1 MKESA
6 KLVETEGLDL
16 ATFGQRLR
24 HARRAR
30 GMTLA
35 DLGAR
40 VDRTPS
46 VLSLIENG
54 RREPKLSLVEQLA
67 AALSVPV
74 SELLKKQPPSR
85 RAQLEIALEQA
96 QRDPSYAALGLP
108 PLRVGARVPTD
119 VLEHLVAVA
128 AELRAQRSKPTAT
141 PEEARAANAALRAS
155 MRERDN
161 YFPSIER
168 AAADA
173 LARAGYAGGALSQGM
188 LLSVVGRHGFSV
200 QFVPDLPRSVR
211 SLTDLRS
218 NRIYVKQES
227 VGGHSPRAVI
237 LQALGHFLL
246 GHDTPRDF
254 ADFLRLRV
262 EANYFAAAMLIPE
275 SAAVSFLRAAMD
287 RRDLAVEDL
296 VDVFSVSYEMAAH
309 RVTNLITHH
318 LGLPC
323 HFVKNDSTG
332 VIYKA
337 YENDGVVFP
346 ADISGAIEGQR
357 MCRKWSGRQVFSAA
371 DRFSPHY
378 QYSDTPSGSYF
389 CVAQIDPRA
398 DDRGSAITLGVPFE
412 HSRWFRG
419 RETTTRMRS
428 QCPDGECCQRAPLAL
443 AERWEGLAWPSA
455 RAHSHIL
462 SALPAGSFPGVD
474 DVDVY
479 EFLDRHAT
487 GLTIAPAAPEV
498 PTAPP
503 ASSCS
508 PGRPPGSSCSP
519 PDSSCSPCSP
529 PDSSCSPGSLAR
541 PSLIAKVYFVAK
553 GISINSYQMSP

>member
-1 MKESA
+1 MKDQP
-6 KLVETEGLDL
+6 KLVETGGLDL

-30 GMTLA
+30 GLTLA
-35 DLGAR
+35 ELGAR
-40 VDRTPS
+40 VGRTPS

-54 RREPKLSLVEQLA
+54 RREPRLSLVEQLA

-85 RAQLEIALEQA
+85 RAQLEIAFEQA
-96 QRDPSYAALGLP
+96 QRDPSYRALGLP
-108 PLRVGARVPTD
+108 VLRVGSRVPTD
-119 VLEHLVAVA
+119 VLEHLVALA

-155 MRERDN
+155 MRQRGN
-161 YFPSIER
+161 YFPEIER
-168 AAADA
+168 AAVSA
-173 LARAGYAGGALSQGM
+173 LERSGYSGGALSQGM
-188 LLSVVGRHGFSV
+188 LMSVVARHGFSV
-200 QFVPDLPRSVR
+200 RFVPDLPRSVR

-254 ADFLRLRV
+254 ADFLRQRV
-262 EANYFAAAMLIPE
+262 EANYFAAAVLIPE
-275 SAAVSFLRAAMD
+275 PAAVAFLRDAMS

-296 VDVFSVSYEMAAH
+296 VDVYSVSYEMAAH
-309 RVTNLITHH
+309 RVTNLVTHH

-323 HFVKNDSTG
+323 HFVKNDASG
-332 VIYKA
+332 IIYKA

-346 ADISGAIEGQR
+346 ADVTGAIEGQR
-357 MCRKWSGRQVFSAA
+357 MCRKWAGRRVFSAP
-371 DRFSPHY
+371 DRFSPYY
-378 QYSDTPSGSYF
+378 QYSDTPSGTYF
-389 CVAQIDPRA
+389 CVARVDPRA
-398 DDRGSAITLGVPFE
+398 DRGFAITLGVPFE

-419 RETTTRMRS
+419 RETTIRTRS
-428 QCPDGECCQRAPLAL
+428 SCPDGECCQRAPLAL
-443 AERWEGLAWPSA
+443 AERWEGMAWPSA

-474 DVDVY
+474 DVDIY
-479 EFLDRHAT
+479 EFLDRHA
-487 GLTIAPAAPEV
+487 AE
-498 PTAPP
+498 
-503 ASSCS
+503 
-508 PGRPPGSSCSP
+508 
-519 PDSSCSPCSP
+519 
-529 PDSSCSPGSLAR
+529 
-541 PSLIAKVYFVAK
+541 
-553 GISINSYQMSP
+553 